1 MRRGEIWWA
10 DLPDPWGRRPVVLLA
25 RDEAYA
31 LLTWI
36 MVAPVTTK
44 VRDLPTAVL
53 LSPDAD
59 SVPQLSAIMLDNI
72 QSIRREWLDEPIG
85 RLRVS
90 KVAEVDRAIHF
101 ALALRG
107 CR

>member
-1 MRRGEIWWA
+1 MWWA

-31 LLTWI
+31 MLTWI
-36 MVAPVTTK
+36 MVAPVTTN
-44 VRDLPTAVL
+44 VRDIPTAVVL
-53 LSPDAD
+53 DPNPD
-59 SVPQLSAIMLDNI
+59 SVPRRSAVMLDSI
-72 QSIRREWLDEPIG
+72 LAIRREWLNRPIG
-85 RLRVS
+85 RLRAS
-90 KVAEVDRAIHF
+90 KVAEIDRAIHF